1 MFGEL
6 EVVSVRG
13 LIPHCPQQKINRNKN
28 GDIKRKSLNLYQ
40 KHGDKYQKTQAKE
53 LKVVTHVA
61 EAENEEDWS
70 LIVYL
75 TFKIKVKS
83 YPVAK

>member
-1 MFGEL
+1 MGISRE
-6 EVVSVRG
+6 
-13 LIPHCPQQKINRNKN
+13 
-28 GDIKRKSLNLYQ
+28 KSLNLYQ

-70 LIVYL
+70 LIWQN
-75 TFKIKVKS
+75 
-83 YPVAK
+83 